1 MEGWRI
7 GRLLIVAGGVGMVV
21 GARGETGG
29 VALPLLILG
38 LAAWHFWAWQ
48 RGQHFRV
55 WGFGKLVAIG
65 LLATLALG
73 FTQYDFRDGTPELDA
88 REWLG
93 IASLAVV
100 GIGLLWSFVE
110 VIGSPERRS
119 EDRTVLP

>member
-1 MEGWRI
+1 M
-7 GRLLIVAGGVGMVV
+7 LI

-38 LAAWHFWAWQ
+38 LAVWHFWAWR
-48 RGQHFRV
+48 RGQLFQV

-65 LLATLALG
+65 LLTALALG

-100 GIGLLWSFVE
+100 GVGLLWSFVE
-110 VIGSPERRS
+110 LIWSREHGSGDGAATP
-119 EDRTVLP
+119 

>member
-1 MEGWRI
+1 MDGWRI

-21 GARGETGG
+21 GARSETGG

-38 LAAWHFWAWQ
+38 VAAWHFWAWG
-48 RGQHFRV
+48 RGKRFRA
-55 WGFGKLVAIG
+55 WGLGKLVVIG

-88 REWLG
+88 RGWLG

-100 GIGLLWSFVE
+100 GMGVLWSFVE
-110 VIGSPERRS
+110 LIWSPERRS
-119 EDRTVLP
+119 EDRTAMP